1 MRNAPFT
8 RQFSF
13 IFFFEIFTNKKHRI
27 VRGWITFEVWLYK
40 IGYYCCE
47 LQLYQI
53 FNQIG
58 CNRFEAISFLLHF
71 ALFDKVSQ
79 LAHLRKLAVERSL
92 IAFIFTDTDTHTHTS
107 IVHLNRSKLTH
118 ILVKNVYIMHI
129 AHTEHIHNFMHVCAH
144 IFCRDAHR
152 TTRNGEYTK
161 FNERCNG
168 IT

>member
-13 IFFFEIFTNKKHRI
+13 IFFSFEIFTNKKYRI

-58 CNRFEAISFLLHF
+58 CNRIGAISFLL
-71 ALFDKVSQ
+71 LFELFKKFSQ
-79 LAHLRKLAVERSL
+79 LAHLRKFAVERSL
-92 IAFIFTDTDTHTHTS
+92 SWLFYLLTHTHTS

-118 ILVKNVYIMHI
+118 ILVKNVFIMHTHHSI
-129 AHTEHIHNFMHVCAH
+129 YIISCMSVHTYSVEMHIEQREMENIQNLMSDVM
-144 IFCRDAHR
+144 
-152 TTRNGEYTK
+152 E
-161 FNERCNG
+161 
-168 IT
+168 